1 MFVLPELLE
10 LVLVVIWLLSSVWQ
24 DYPSYQTDIDAIEY
38 NSMCNLREQI
48 FQMFHEWKRKEGSGA
63 TTAHLLAA
71 IKDAEL
77 QELLRILRE
86 KGFVVPSLRGMTLS
100 LY

>member
-10 LVLVVIWLLSSVWQ
+10 LVLLVRIWLLSSVCQ

-38 NSMCNLREQI
+38 NNMCNLREQI

-63 TTAHLLAA
+63 TTA
-71 IKDAEL
+71 
-77 QELLRILRE
+77 RE
-86 KGFVVPSLRGMTLS
+86 SLFGGMERWNGMVEWNGGIE
-100 LY
+100 